1 MKLQNKK
8 KVKKYVSVKKKDFKT
23 LHWALTGGKTHKA
36 YITGYFVC

>member
-1 MKLQNKK
+1 MKLVQNKE
-8 KVKKYVSVKKKDFKT
+8 KVQKYVSVKKYFKT